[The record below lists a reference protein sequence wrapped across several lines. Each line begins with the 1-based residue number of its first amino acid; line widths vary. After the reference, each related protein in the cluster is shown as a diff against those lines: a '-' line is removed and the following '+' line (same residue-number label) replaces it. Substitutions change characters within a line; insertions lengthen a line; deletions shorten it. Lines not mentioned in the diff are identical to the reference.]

1 MFLFVVHQQVQ
12 DMREVLVGEWVRLQQ
27 VVIDCDIMLQKQKEQ
42 FRNSMIPEIIKKIKT
57 MLEEFNSTG
66 HTLAFSHIYTLTTR
80 CGHVSVAFLSFHVPL
95 LIYKRLL

>member
-42 FRNSMIPEIIKKIKT
+42 FRNSMIPEIDPG
-57 MLEEFNSTG
+57 ERVD
-66 HTLAFSHIYTLTTR
+66 LTF
-80 CGHVSVAFLSFHVPL
+80 G
-95 LIYKRLL
+95 